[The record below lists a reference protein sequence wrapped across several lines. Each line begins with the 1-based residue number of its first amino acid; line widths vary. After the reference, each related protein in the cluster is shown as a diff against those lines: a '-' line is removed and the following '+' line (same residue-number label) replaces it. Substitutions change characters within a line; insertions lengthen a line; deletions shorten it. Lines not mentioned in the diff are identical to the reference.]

1 MKYYSFL
8 FFINIIFF
16 LVWKFIDINLNIK
29 LIFGLFDLVYILCI
43 YVYRNQPDLYNKII
57 NNCKKSENKP
67 VILNSYN
74 NIDPL
79 QYNPNLYTYNNNNN
93 NPNNNN
99 NNNHNNNNMNINN
112 HIKNMVANNQHN
124 TCRYC
129 MKILNGNYE
138 LDYIIPLDKG
148 GSEGYDNLM
157 VLCGNC
163 YGRKSA
169 NDKFNNN

>member
-29 LIFGLFDLVYILCI
+29 LIFGLFDSVYILCI

-79 QYNPNLYTYNNNNN
+79 QYNPNLYTYNNNQASSSIFIVVFESDKS
-93 NPNNNN
+93 
-99 NNNHNNNNMNINN
+99 HDLSSLI
-112 HIKNMVANNQHN
+112 IKI
-124 TCRYC
+124 RL
-129 MKILNGNYE
+129 IF
-138 LDYIIPLDKG
+138 II
-148 GSEGYDNLM
+148 Y
-157 VLCGNC
+157 
-163 YGRKSA
+163 RR
-169 NDKFNNN
+169 

>member
-74 NIDPL
+74 NIDPWKL
-79 QYNPNLYTYNNNNN
+79 YLILVGFHVGALAAIACFTLARPKEKYRFEFTTTSSNLL
-93 NPNNNN
+93 
-99 NNNHNNNNMNINN
+99 
-112 HIKNMVANNQHN
+112 KRLGKVW
-124 TCRYC
+124 
-129 MKILNGNYE
+129 
-138 LDYIIPLDKG
+138 
-148 GSEGYDNLM
+148 
-157 VLCGNC
+157 
-163 YGRKSA
+163 
-169 NDKFNNN
+169 